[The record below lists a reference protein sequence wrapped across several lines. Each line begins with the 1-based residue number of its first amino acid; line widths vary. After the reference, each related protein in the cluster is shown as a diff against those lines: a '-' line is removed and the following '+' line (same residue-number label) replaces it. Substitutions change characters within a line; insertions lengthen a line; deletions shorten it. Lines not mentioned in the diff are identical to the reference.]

1 MSERRWLYKKVV
13 FAGTFDHLHEG
24 HRHLLRTAL
33 RIGEKVSIGL
43 TTDKMLEQKSEQEHI
58 QSYKERESEL
68 QAFLQKESNSNQF
81 SIFPIDTKE
90 GGADRM
96 EDLEALVVSDEIKVV
111 NNAFEI
117 NELRAANGLSRFHII
132 VVPRIR
138 TRDGRPLSSSRRRHG
153 EDFKRDE
160 IVF

>member
-1 MSERRWLYKKVV
+1 MYKKVV

-33 RIGEKVSIGL
+33 RIGEVVSIGL
-43 TTDKMLEQKSEQEHI
+43 TTDKMLEHKSEQEHI

-68 QAFLQKESNSNQF
+68 EAFLQKESKDNRF
-81 SIFPIDTKE
+81 SIFPIETKE
-90 GGADRM
+90 GGADKM

-111 NNAFEI
+111 SNAFEI
-117 NELRAANGLSRFHII
+117 NELRARNGLSRFHII

-138 TRDGRPLSSSRRRHG
+138 TQDGRPLSSSRRRHG
-153 EDFKRDE
+153 EDFPSDD